1 MFQPPRRS
9 PPTSAMARM
18 TLITLIIINDE
29 SGGLSPKAPY
39 VCDQLIDLRL
49 GEFLFESRHFVAAIA
64 DRIEKTLVGHFI
76 LPLAAREVA
85 RMRKLAFESLTA
97 TILAVTRSALR
108 LKSRLGIAGNYS
120 CAVDPGLR

>member
-1 MFQPPRRS
+1 
-9 PPTSAMARM
+9 M
-18 TLITLIIINDE
+18 TWIILIIINEDF
-29 SGGLSPKAPY
+29 GGLSLEPPY
-39 VCDQLIDLRL
+39 IRDQLIDLRL
-49 GEFLFESRHFVAAIA
+49 GEFLFESRHSVAAIA
-64 DRIEKTLVGHFI
+64 DRIEETLVGHFI

-97 TILAVTRSALR
+97 TILAVTRGALR